1 MWLIVDKS
9 SKQCLSVECTW
20 CWAHWEQQNNTT
32 FRFSSPRLWCVGIAL
47 LSDIQCLE
55 NVTWKGNKMRFLL
68 ASYQSAY
75 VAEKYLKTIEYWKVV
90 LFCNTDKLNDTR
102 VKIKINR
109 CSVTFVW
116 AACCCLFYLLLFFFI
131 SIKH

>member
-1 MWLIVDKS
+1 MENRNLNRKSSLGFLSKIPIAGYRYLLKQVLLIVDKS

-55 NVTWKGNKMRFLL
+55 NVT
-68 ASYQSAY
+68 
-75 VAEKYLKTIEYWKVV
+75 
-90 LFCNTDKLNDTR
+90 
-102 VKIKINR
+102 
-109 CSVTFVW
+109 
-116 AACCCLFYLLLFFFI
+116 
-131 SIKH
+131 